1 MCAALS
7 AARLE
12 GIFPR
17 IAATG
22 AAWWFSSAFLGTA
35 HWSAEGKKGYDLP
48 ENRQTK
54 GVRGTK

>member
-1 MCAALS
+1 MGAALS

-54 GVRGTK
+54 